1 MTHTKVLVRLM
12 DVTNE
17 AVIRAFYTTTPKEIL
32 EMYYFCKENDIGINV
47 PINDDNPNDKYNN
60 EACLGIEDIEVN
72 FGSDTHFNTID
83 IWVKI

>member
-1 MTHTKVLVRLM
+1 MTHTKVLIRLR

-47 PINDDNPNDKYNN
+47 PINDDNSNDKYNN
-60 EACLGIEDIEVN
+60 EAYLGIEYIEVN

-83 IWVKI
+83 IWVKV

>member
-47 PINDDNPNDKYNN
+47 PTNDDNSNDKYNN
-60 EACLGIEDIEVN
+60 EA
-72 FGSDTHFNTID
+72 
-83 IWVKI
+83 